1 MRIFIAQDMD
11 GDIVISDSKILER
24 EESVRSYEIVFPDNG
39 QKREINLCFKND
51 TKAWKFEEKNE
62 KVQCGFYCLSNS
74 YSCF

>member
-62 KVQCGFYCLSNS
+62 KV
-74 YSCF
+74 